1 MAAAVDSI
9 SKRSDEMTATL
20 APELAPV
27 APPTN
32 EPEFIPGAPPPATV
46 WADTWRGISAENPVL
61 VQMLGMCPTMAVTNV
76 LANGIAMGLATT
88 FVLVGSGLF
97 VSLLK
102 KYIAHEVRIT
112 SYILIIAT
120 FVTLADLLLAAS
132 FPEISKALGPFIPLI
147 VANCLLLGRAEAFA
161 AKVGPVRAVADGM
174 GMGIGFTLSLSA
186 MSAIR
191 ELLGRGTLL
200 GFDILG
206 PRWEPWVFMVLPPGG
221 FFTLGLLLIT
231 AAWIDQ
237 KRRNRRMAEAK

>member
-1 MAAAVDSI
+1 
-9 SKRSDEMTATL
+9 MTTA
-20 APELAPV
+20 V
-27 APPTN
+27 APPSA
-32 EPEFIPGAPPPATV
+32 PAPDFVPGAPPPATL
-46 WADTWRGISAENPVL
+46 WADTWRGIAAENPVL

-76 LANGIAMGLATT
+76 LVNGIAMGVATM

-97 VSLLK
+97 VSLFR

-161 AKVGPVRAVADGM
+161 AKVGPVRAVADGI
-174 GMGIGFTLSLSA
+174 GMGIGFTLSLAA

-191 ELLGRGTLL
+191 ELLGSGSLL

-206 PRWEPWVFMVLPPGG
+206 PRWEPWVFMVLPAGG
-221 FFTLGLLLIT
+221 FFTLGLLLI
-231 AAWIDQ
+231 AAGWIDE
-237 KRRNRRMAEAK
+237 RRRRRRALVAT

>member
-1 MAAAVDSI
+1 
-9 SKRSDEMTATL
+9 MTTT
-20 APELAPV
+20 V
-27 APPTN
+27 APAPLTAPGFIPAVPPPPT
-32 EPEFIPGAPPPATV
+32 PDFIPGAPPPATI
-46 WADTWRGISAENPVL
+46 WADTWRGIAKENPVL

-76 LANGIAMGLATT
+76 LANGIAMGVATM

-97 VSLLK
+97 VSLLR

-191 ELLGRGTLL
+191 ELLGRGSLL
-200 GFDILG
+200 GFDLLG
-206 PRWEPWVFMVLPPGG
+206 PRWEPWVFMVLPAGG

-231 AAWIDQ
+231 AAWIDELRR
-237 KRRNRRMAEAK
+237 KRRLMAAK

>member
-1 MAAAVDSI
+1 MSTTIAPP
-9 SKRSDEMTATL
+9 TL
-20 APELAPV
+20 APPELTPGTSTPAPDFV
-27 APPTN
+27 
-32 EPEFIPGAPPPATV
+32 PGAPPPATLM
-46 WADTWRGISAENPVL
+46 ADTWRGIAAENPVL

-76 LANGIAMGLATT
+76 LANGIAMGVATT

-97 VSLLK
+97 VSLFR

-120 FVTLADLLLAAS
+120 FVTLADLLLAAT

-161 AKVGPVRAVADGM
+161 AKVGPVRAVADGL
-174 GMGIGFTLSLSA
+174 GMGLGFTLSLSA

-191 ELLGRGTLL
+191 ELLGRGSLL
-200 GFDILG
+200 GVDILG
-206 PRWEPWVFMVLPPGG
+206 PRFEPWVFMVLPPGG

-231 AAWIDQ
+231 VAWIAEL
-237 KRRNRRMAEAK
+237 KRRRRMVEAT

>member
-1 MAAAVDSI
+1 MTTSVAPVP
-9 SKRSDEMTATL
+9 MTAPGFVP
-20 APELAPV
+20 AE
-27 APPTN
+27 PP
-32 EPEFIPGAPPPATV
+32 PPSPDFVPGGPPPAPL
-46 WADTWRGISAENPVL
+46 WADAWRGIARENPVL

-76 LANGIAMGLATT
+76 LANGIAMGVATT

-97 VSLLK
+97 VSLLR

-174 GMGIGFTLSLSA
+174 GMGMGFTLSLAA
-186 MSAIR
+186 MSAVR
-191 ELLGRGTLL
+191 ELLGRGSLL

-206 PRWEPWVFMVLPPGG
+206 PRWEPWVFMVLPAGG

-231 AAWIDQ
+231 AAWIDELRR
-237 KRRNRRMAEAK
+237 KRSMVVVK

>member
-1 MAAAVDSI
+1 
-9 SKRSDEMTATL
+9 MTTTL
-20 APELAPV
+20 APVPQYTPPAAQPEAPI
-27 APPTN
+27 
-32 EPEFIPGAPPPATV
+32 PEFIPGAPPPATV
-46 WADTWRGISAENPVL
+46 WADAWRGIAAENPVL

-97 VSLLK
+97 VSLLR

-191 ELLGRGTLL
+191 ELLGRGSLL

-206 PRWEPWVFMVLPPGG
+206 PRYEPWVFMVLPPGG

-237 KRRNRRMAEAK
+237 KRRQRRMAEAK

>member
-1 MAAAVDSI
+1 
-9 SKRSDEMTATL
+9 MTTTVAPAPATAPDL
-20 APELAPV
+20 IPGVWPPAAPEFV
-27 APPTN
+27 
-32 EPEFIPGAPPPATV
+32 PGAPPPATL
-46 WADTWRGISAENPVL
+46 WADTWRGIAKENPVL

-76 LANGIAMGLATT
+76 LANGIAMGVATM

-97 VSLLK
+97 VSLLR

-174 GMGIGFTLSLSA
+174 GMGIGFTLSLVA

-191 ELLGRGTLL
+191 ELLGRGSLL
-200 GFDILG
+200 GFDLLG
-206 PRWEPWVFMVLPPGG
+206 PRWEPWVFMVLPAGG

-231 AAWIDQ
+231 AAWIDELRR
-237 KRRNRRMAEAK
+237 KRRMVVAK

>member
-1 MAAAVDSI
+1 MSTTIAPP
-9 SKRSDEMTATL
+9 TL
-20 APELAPV
+20 APPELTPGVSAP
-27 APPTN
+27 APD
-32 EPEFIPGAPPPATV
+32 FVPGAPPPATLM
-46 WADTWRGISAENPVL
+46 ADTWRGIAAENPVL

-97 VSLLK
+97 VSLFR

-161 AKVGPVRAVADGM
+161 AKVGPVRAVADGL
-174 GMGIGFTLSLSA
+174 GMGLGFTLSLSA

-191 ELLGRGTLL
+191 ELLGRGSLL
-200 GFDILG
+200 GVDILG
-206 PRWEPWVFMVLPPGG
+206 PRFEPWVFMVLPPGG

-231 AAWIDQ
+231 VAWIAEL
-237 KRRNRRMAEAK
+237 KRRRRAVVAT